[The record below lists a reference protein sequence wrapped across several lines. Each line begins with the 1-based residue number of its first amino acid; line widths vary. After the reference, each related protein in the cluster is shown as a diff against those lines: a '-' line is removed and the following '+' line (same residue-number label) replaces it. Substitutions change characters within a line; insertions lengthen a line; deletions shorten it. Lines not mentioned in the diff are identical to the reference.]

1 MAKIPETNYESQ
13 VINDL
18 RDEAYAS
25 LKRLQAEQ
33 KANSVEGENKEAAD
47 EEVIDNKI
55 YIYQDGVRVD
65 MYGVYFDNTL
75 FCNRPIQIKHLI
87 RDSKTNVWW
96 ILQVGNDAE
105 LEMDTPIYI
114 NISNKDFSSFARF
127 RQILRSHQVTALGK
141 EERFFK
147 ILAAMPKV
155 DESTYV
161 ETLGWNS
168 KAKAFFFSNAAVKD
182 GKAYF
187 PNDFGLV
194 SFDQK
199 DEKDKETSETY
210 FMPYVDSLAGSQLK
224 DDTAISFT
232 FEENKDINFNKWFIM
247 MYEAHKEY
255 CILPTCFMIASLF
268 RDLIFDETHFMP
280 ILYLKGVRGSGKSS
294 IIRNLT
300 SVFGKAQKEI
310 SLKSNQNTPKSMS
323 RLMAQK
329 SNALVWFDEYHN
341 GVNPNIQGM
350 LQSFYDGAGYQKAAL
365 SNDNRVDGVEI
376 KSSLCL
382 TSNYLP
388 EDEIFFSRTML
399 VQANETKKTT
409 EQRAAF
415 KKLSELER
423 GNLSQ
428 IVCELIQYRDLIEKE
443 FKATYNGLYSYF
455 FDHCPGIDTRF
466 FDNVACVLAPVMILL
481 THKKIRMVQLD
492 FEELLADMAR
502 QNIKDQFAIIK
513 ENTVAVEFWNIIN
526 ILYDKGLVKKTSDF
540 KLLPG
545 KVGDQVLYD
554 EIIALRFSRLYQHY
568 ASVAGNKAKSRQEI
582 QQMLET
588 SEYFIEKKN
597 VQFYNEEKGSSVP
610 TSALILNYQKMK
622 KLIGVSFE

>member
-1 MAKIPETNYESQ
+1 MAKIPETNYENQ
-13 VINDL
+13 VISDL
-18 RDEAYAS
+18 RNEAYAS
-25 LKRLQAEQ
+25 LKRLQAEN
-33 KANSVEGENKEAAD
+33 KAGEGEEVE

-55 YIYQDGVRVD
+55 YVLQDGVRVD
-65 MYGVYFDNTL
+65 QYGVTFDNTL

-87 RDSKTNVWW
+87 RNSKNNVWW
-96 ILQVGNDAE
+96 ILQVGNDAD
-105 LEMDTPIYI
+105 LEMDQPIFL
-114 NISNKDFSSFARF
+114 NITNEDFSSFAKF
-127 RQILRSHQVTALGK
+127 RKILRGHQVTALGK

-155 DESTYV
+155 DESVYV
-161 ETLGWNS
+161 ETLGWNDR
-168 KAKAFFFSNAAVKD
+168 AKAFFFSNAAVKN

-194 SFDQK
+194 SFADGKEGEDQQK
-199 DEKDKETSETY
+199 ADTY
-210 FMPYVDSLAGSQLK
+210 FMPYVDSLAGSSIK
-224 DDTAISFT
+224 DDAAVSFT
-232 FEENKDINFNKWFIM
+232 FEENKDITFNKWFIKM
-247 MYEAHKEY
+247 FEAHKEY
-255 CILPTCFMIASLF
+255 SILPTCFMIASLF
-268 RDLIFDETHFMP
+268 RDIIFEECHFMP

-329 SNALVWFDEYHN
+329 SNALLWFDEYHN
-341 GVNPNIQGM
+341 QVNPNIQGM
-350 LQSFYDGAGYQKAAL
+350 LQSFYDGAGYQKAAM

-388 EDEIFFSRTML
+388 EDEIFFSRTIL
-399 VQANETKKTT
+399 VQANETKKTP

-415 KKLSELER
+415 KDLSEMER

-428 IVCELIQYRDLIEKE
+428 IACEILQYRDLIEKE
-443 FKATYNGLYSYF
+443 FKETYNGLYSFF
-455 FDHCPGIDTRF
+455 FDQLPGIDTRF
-466 FDNVACVLAPVMILL
+466 FDNMACILAPVMILL
-481 THKKIRMVQLD
+481 INNKIRMVQLK
-492 FEELLADMAR
+492 FEDVLAEMCR

-526 ILYDKGLVKKTSDF
+526 ILYDKGQVRKSTDF
-540 KLLPG
+540 KLLPAH
-545 KVGDQVLYD
+545 VGDQVLYD
-554 EIIALRFSRLYQHY
+554 EIIAVRFSRIYQHY
-568 ASVAGNKAKSRQEI
+568 ATIAGNKAKSRQEI

-588 SEYFIEKKN
+588 SEYYVEKKN
-597 VQFYNEEKGSSVP
+597 VQFFNEEKGTSTP
-610 TSALILNYQKMK
+610 TSAMILNYQKLK
-622 KLIGVSFE
+622 KLVGVSFE